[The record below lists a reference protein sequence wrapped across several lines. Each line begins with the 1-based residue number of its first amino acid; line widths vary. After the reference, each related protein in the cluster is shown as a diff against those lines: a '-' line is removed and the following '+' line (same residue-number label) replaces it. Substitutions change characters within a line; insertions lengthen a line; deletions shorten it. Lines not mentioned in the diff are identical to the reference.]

1 MRLVKLLSIVVAL
14 SLSGC
19 GKQPVD
25 TNLLATQS
33 NAQEVNSIYDVFID
47 GKKFTAPF
55 KVSELVAAGY
65 KIRESTV
72 DKVTRGVDNIVYYTD
87 RDDGMIVVN
96 LGSLEPECE
105 INDAYIID
113 ILADNMNTETTKLSV
128 YGGISF
134 DSTKEDVAAVYGEP
148 VMESNGM
155 SVYSRTDADAYM
167 DGVYVMM
174 DGDAV
179 ARVEVLCTKDFIDWN
194 EEELEEF
201 ESESV
206 SE

>member
-1 MRLVKLLSIVVAL
+1 MRLLRILPIVVAL

-19 GKQPVD
+19 TKQPVD

-33 NAQEVNSIYDVFID
+33 NAQEVDSIYDVFID
-47 GKKFTAPF
+47 GKKFTTPF
-55 KVSELVAAGY
+55 KVSELSEAGY

-72 DKVTRGVDNIVYYTD
+72 GKVTRGVDNIVYYTD

-96 LGSLEPECE
+96 LGSYEPECE
-105 INDAYIID
+105 IDDAYVID

-128 YGGISF
+128 YGGVSF
-134 DSTKEDVAAVYGEP
+134 DSSKEEVAAVYGEP
-148 VMESNGM
+148 IMENNGL
-155 SVYSRTDADAYM
+155 SVYSMTDEDAYM

-179 ARVEVLCTKDFIDWN
+179 VRVEVLCTKDFIDWN